1 MTRPGDLL
9 ADRYELLEVLGQ
21 GGMGR
26 VYRARDR
33 VLDRD
38 VAVKVMA
45 PHLVGDPGA
54 VQRFRDEARAAA
66 RLGHRNVVRIY
77 DTGSS
82 GAGEYIVM
90 ELVDGPSLKDLLADA
105 GRLPVQRAMATASAI
120 ASALAAAH
128 EQGLV
133 HRDVKPANVLWTSD
147 GTVKVT
153 DFGIARI
160 TGDDVDA
167 TVAAGFGSVLYLSP
181 EQATGERVDARADIY
196 SLGCVLYE
204 MLAGRPPFT
213 ADKPIGILHQHVHRQ
228 PDPPSAA
235 VPEVPRALDAVV
247 LRALAK
253 DPDDRYR
260 SAHELRADLHRVRQG
275 EPPLAAGGH
284 RTDHPADD
292 TVAIAP
298 IRAPDAD
305 TRVVIR
311 TTSAGAGHRRTGT
324 VLAVTAAVVIVLVLA
339 AVGLGALFGSRARP
353 GPPGAPETQTL
364 RSVVGPG
371 PVVPDGEPAD
381 PRR

>member
-1 MTRPGDLL
+1 MTRPGDVL
-9 ADRYELLEVLGQ
+9 ADRYALLDVLGE

-33 VLDRD
+33 TLDRD

-45 PHLVGDPGA
+45 PHLVGDPDA

-66 RLGHRNVVRIY
+66 RLGHRNVVRVY

-82 GAGEYIVM
+82 DAGEYIVM

-105 GRLPVQRAMATASAI
+105 GRLPVERAIATASAI

-213 ADKPIGILHQHVHRQ
+213 ADAPIGILHQHVHRQ

-235 VPEVPRALDAVV
+235 VGEVPRALDAVV

-253 DPDDRYR
+253 DPDDRYP
-260 SAHELRADLHRVRQG
+260 SADALRADLDRVRRGQPSLTAGPDRTGQG
-275 EPPLAAGGH
+275 
-284 RTDHPADD
+284 ADD

-298 IRAPDAD
+298 VDAAGAD

-311 TTSAGAGHRRTGT
+311 TTSAGGHRRTGT
-324 VLAVTAAVVIVLVLA
+324 VVAVAAAVVIVLVVA

-371 PVVPDGEPAD
+371 PVVPGGAPAD
-381 PRR
+381 PRP